1 MTKGAFL
8 DHGCRLWYSRR
19 SQCAGPWRWGSPYN
33 RLSRLTVPDN
43 IVLLGLRFRPSPVV
57 AEFSLRDLAGL
68 MGVVRAG
75 LVAGSFSTGGAG
87 VIQGILVVLAVGFI
101 AGEIAGRLGLPKL
114 IGMLLAGVMVGP
126 EMMDLLPGQMIELS
140 DQIRT
145 LALLVVL
152 TKAGLGLDRE
162 KILQEGSVAIRLGF
176 LPAVIEAAVVAV
188 ATRYIMGWD
197 WYTSW
202 LLGWVICAASPAV
215 IVPMMLRLKAEGWGV
230 DKGIPDL
237 ILAGGTASDATA
249 VTMFGIFLAW
259 LVEGVNVSSG
269 GAGIGARLLD
279 IPVQIGLGLLMG
291 YLAGR
296 LVVFLLSRRHV
307 AESIVHDLIVLL
319 VVGLGLILADSRI
332 PYSSFLAVMVMG
344 FVVLESDQVLAR
356 RLRTEVGKVWIVGE
370 IFLFVLI
377 GAAVNVTVIGEAGG
391 RGVLIILAGLLIGRW
406 AGIFASTAFS
416 RITIKERF
424 FMVVGDMAKAT
435 VQATIG
441 GIPLAMGVEGGE
453 YILAIAVLA
462 ILITAPLGAFG
473 TAFLAPRMLSKGS
486 PDPAKIT
493 VHEKHRFLVAYDGS
507 EASVAALV
515 RAARTARQLDADIVF
530 LHVRFDE
537 TPPLTREE
545 LLEALGPARDIA
557 SEIVIASGNPADVI
571 IETAESRGVDYIYMG
586 KRTIRTG
593 ERILLGDV
601 SHHVTDIAGIPV
613 ILVEG

>member
-1 MTKGAFL
+1 MM
-8 DHGCRLWYSRR
+8 
-19 SQCAGPWRWGSPYN
+19 
-33 RLSRLTVPDN
+33 V
-43 IVLLGLRFRPSPVV
+43 
-57 AEFSLRDLAGL
+57 
-68 MGVVRAG
+68 
-75 LVAGSFSTGGAG
+75 
-87 VIQGILVVLAVGFI
+87 QGILLVLSVGFI
-101 AGEIAGRLGLPKL
+101 AGEIAGRMGLPKL
-114 IGMLLAGVMVGP
+114 IGMLLAGILVGP
-126 EMMDLLPGQMIELS
+126 DMINIMPPQMLELS
-140 DQIRT
+140 AQIRT

-215 IVPMMLRLKAEGWGV
+215 IVPMMLRLKAKGWGV

-259 LVEGVNVSSG
+259 LVEGVDLSAAGSG
-269 GAGIGARLLD
+269 LAIRLLD
-279 IPVQIGLGLLMG
+279 IPIQIGLGLLMG

-296 LVVFLLSRRHV
+296 MVVFLLSRRHL

-319 VVGLGLILADSRI
+319 SVGLGLIIADTYI

-344 FVVLESDQVLAR
+344 FVVLESDPVLAR
-356 RLRTEVGKVWIVGE
+356 RLRNEVGKVWIIGE

-377 GAAVNVTVIGEAGG
+377 GSVVNISVIGEAGG
-391 RGVLIILAGLLIGRW
+391 RGVVIVLVGLLVGRW
-406 AGIFASTAFS
+406 AGIFASTVFS

-435 VQATIG
+435 VQAAIG
-441 GIPLAMGVEGGE
+441 GIPLAMGVDGGE
-453 YILAIAVLA
+453 YILAIAVLS

-473 TAFLAPRMLSKGS
+473 TACLAPRMLVKGD
-486 PDPAKIT
+486 PDPTKVT

-507 EASVAALV
+507 PASSAALI
-515 RAARTARQLDADIVF
+515 RAARTARQLDADLVL

-537 TPPLTREE
+537 SPPLTRDQ
-545 LLEALGPARDIA
+545 LVEALGAARDIA
-557 SEIVIASGNPADVI
+557 SEIVIARGNPADVI

-586 KRTIRTG
+586 KRTIRTS
-593 ERILLGDV
+593 ERLLLGDV
-601 SHHVTDIAGIPV
+601 TQHVTGIAGIPV
-613 ILVEG
+613 ILVE